1 MTISEIL
8 TDREFTTIDVT
19 STSCD
24 SIQLITE
31 DPHYIKTMIKPI
43 ESNDRCQFVLFSAPG
58 AVGKT
63 ALAKFVAYKTKG
75 LYWDLSKLVIGDNT
89 FIGTIYES
97 VGLEKNRPIYKRAFH

>member
-58 AVGKT
+58 AVGKPHLPNLLLT
-63 ALAKFVAYKTKG
+63 KQKDCTGIFLNWLSVIIHLLALYMS
-75 LYWDLSKLVIGDNT
+75 LSVLK
-89 FIGTIYES
+89 
-97 VGLEKNRPIYKRAFH
+97 K